1 MRINKFIAENTEH
14 SRRKADKLIE
24 FGGISVNG
32 KTANTGMDINPE
44 KDTVKING
52 VPINP
57 QKENKIYLALNKPA
71 GYIVSRKD
79 ERGRKTIMSLIP
91 NVPSLKPAGRL
102 DKDTEGLLL
111 VSNDGNF
118 INKYTHPKFECEKEY
133 TATVEGPLTK
143 DESKKLESGIIID
156 GKITSKALIRI
167 TKTSPT
173 ETELIII
180 IKEGRKRQIRKMFD
194 AVKHPVKYL
203 KRLRIGRIEL
213 KSLKKGEFR
222 NLTKEEIDA
231 D

>member
-24 FGGISVNG
+24 LGTVLVNG
-32 KTANTGMDINPE
+32 KTASTGMDINPE
-44 KDTVKING
+44 QDIVKING
-52 VPINP
+52 APINSL
-57 QKENKIYLALNKPA
+57 KENKIYMALNKPT

-79 ERGRKTIMSLIP
+79 ERGRKTIMSLLP
-91 NVPSLKPAGRL
+91 NIPSLKPAGRL
-102 DKDTEGLLL
+102 DKDTEGLILI
-111 VSNDGNF
+111 SNNGNF

-133 TATVEGPLTK
+133 IAIIDGLLTNQ
-143 DESKKLESGIIID
+143 ESKKLESGIVID
-156 GKITSKALIRI
+156 GKITSKAVVRI

-194 AVKHPVKYL
+194 AIKHPVKYL

-213 KSLKKGEFR
+213 KSLKKGSYR
-222 NLTKEEIDA
+222 YLTKEEINA